1 LEDLLDHVGNK
12 NAALHLASAE
22 GHDKVVE
29 LLLQSKAVAN
39 CTDRWNGTPLQDALQ
54 GSHSLVA
61 ALLQAKGGYV
71 PQHFGHDAVCSGAGE
86 GDIPSLRMLHQFG
99 MSVSVGDYD
108 NRYPLHRKPRVL

>member
-1 LEDLLDHVGNK
+1 MTTFAPK
-12 NAALHLASAE
+12 NTALHLASAE

-29 LLLQSKAVAN
+29 LLLQSKAIAN
-39 CTDRWNGTPLQDALQ
+39 CTDRWNATPLQDALQ

-61 ALLQAKGGYV
+61 ALLQAKGGHV

-99 MSVSVGDYD
+99 MSVSAGDYD
-108 NRYPLHRKPRVL
+108 DRYPLHRKPRVL